1 MLAPHLYSIIYF
13 IVGRL
18 LNQYI
23 FAEMIA
29 PFFLCLA
36 ILTST
41 ALLAKSIKLIGLVM
55 GHGLGAGFA
64 FWFVVSLLP
73 SFLIYTIP
81 ISFLVAV
88 LIAFTRLSSDSEL
101 IAMKALGLDLFT
113 ITRPVLAFA
122 LFTFSLTLAF
132 TLYIYPW
139 GNMNMKRL
147 LVEGASRGL
156 AAGIKEKTFYDKL
169 SNLVIYVDHVSRET
183 GELEGVFIAR
193 KNPSDR
199 SEDIFVARK
208 AVIGGMNGDR
218 STLYIRLVDG
228 TSQREDRK
236 RDTYHVVNFS
246 EYTLDIT
253 PTRQSAGLM
262 ARSNRELY
270 PGEMVRRIGD
280 IRARG
285 GFTPPYI
292 MDLHKR
298 FTLPASV
305 FIFGLIGATLG
316 IQKVRGSRLTGFS
329 IALGVVLAY
338 YVLSTALEGLGENG
352 VIPPIP
358 AVWGSDII
366 IGVVSF
372 YSFYMKSRDRET
384 VFVKTMRLI
393 LSRTTFQRS
402 A

>member
-1 MLAPHLYSIIYF
+1 M
-13 IVGRL
+13 GRL

-23 FAEMIA
+23 FSEMIA
-29 PFFLCLA
+29 PFFLCLVV
-36 ILTST
+36 LTST
-41 ALLAKSIKLIGLVM
+41 ALLAKSIKLIGLIM
-55 GHGLGAGFA
+55 GHGLGVGFA
-64 FWFVVSLLP
+64 FWLVISLLP

-88 LIAFTRLSSDSEL
+88 LIAFSRLSSDSEL
-101 IAMKALGLDLFT
+101 IAMKALGLDLFS
-113 ITRPVLAFA
+113 ITRPVVAFA

-147 LVEGASRGL
+147 LVEGASKGL
-156 AAGIKEKTFYDKL
+156 AAGLKEKTFYDKL
-169 SNLVIYVDHVSRET
+169 GDLVIYVDHVSRET

-193 KNPSDR
+193 KTPSG
-199 SEDIFVARK
+199 SSDIFVARK
-208 AVIGGMNGDR
+208 AVIGGTGSD
-218 STLYIRLVDG
+218 SSSLYIRLVDG
-228 TSQREDRK
+228 TSQREDRR
-236 RDTYHVVNFS
+236 RDTYHVVNFA

-253 PTRQSAGLM
+253 PTNQSAGLL

-270 PGEMVRRIGD
+270 PGEMVRRIEE

-305 FIFGLIGATLG
+305 FVFGLIGATLG
-316 IQKVRGSRLTGFS
+316 IQGVRTSRLTGFS
-329 IALGVVLAY
+329 IALGVVLGY

-352 VIPPIP
+352 VINPVI

-366 IGVVSF
+366 TGVLAL
-372 YSFYMKSRDRET
+372 YAFYMKSKDRET
-384 VFVKTMRLI
+384 ILARVFRLVM
-393 LSRTTFQRS
+393 SRAYAHHR

>member
-1 MLAPHLYSIIYF
+1 M
-13 IVGRL
+13 GKL

-23 FAEMIA
+23 FTEMIA

-36 ILTST
+36 VLTST
-41 ALLAKSIKLIGLVM
+41 ALLAKSIKLIGLIM
-55 GHGLGAGFA
+55 GHGLGADFA
-64 FWFVVSLLP
+64 FWLVISLLP

-88 LIAFTRLSSDSEL
+88 LIAFTRLSADSEL
-101 IAMKALGLDLFT
+101 IAMKALGLDLFS
-113 ITRPVLAFA
+113 ITRPVFAFA
-122 LFTFSLTLAF
+122 FFTFSLTLAF

-139 GNMNMKRL
+139 GNLTMKRL
-147 LVEGASRGL
+147 LVEGASKGL

-169 SNLVIYVDHVSRET
+169 GDLVIYVDHVSRET

-193 KNPSDR
+193 KNPSGK
-199 SEDIFVARK
+199 SDIFVARK
-208 AVIGGMNGDR
+208 AVIGSTGDGG
-218 STLYIRLVDG
+218 SSLYIRLVDG
-228 TSQREDRK
+228 TSQREDRR
-236 RDTYHVVNFS
+236 RDSYHVVNFS

-253 PTRQSAGLM
+253 PSTQSSGLM

-270 PGEMVRRIGD
+270 PGEMVRRIEE

-316 IQKVRGSRLTGFS
+316 IQGVRTSRLTGFS

-352 VIPPIP
+352 VINPVL

-366 IGVVSF
+366 TGVLAM
-372 YSFYMKSRDRET
+372 YAFYMKSKDRET
-384 VFVKTMRLI
+384 PLARLVR
-393 LSRTTFQRS
+393 LVMSRAYAHHR